1 MVCSYCNGKCPPG
14 GNHNV
19 RTCQALK
26 AMIGY
31 FCTRQVLNVSVDGL
45 RDYMINYGIDAV
57 ATGGI
62 ATLLSTAVEAYNGFM
77 TAQMLNQFRNLSKR
91 EQARFLLDRGLCPT
105 LSAAAR
111 AAAIDSVKA
120 SISSSQDE
128 CCTLL

>member
-1 MVCSYCNGKCPPG
+1 
-14 GNHNV
+14 
-19 RTCQALK
+19 
-26 AMIGY
+26 MIGY